1 MRKLFIICILYS
13 FTQGLTAQVGIN
25 TNSPTSTLHVDGD
38 VIMDNALYL
47 ENPGASSK
55 IRNSNLLISL
65 QNSDIVEYDIDVSKY
80 GPINYT
86 EFVFR
91 NLSADGLQDYDTKI
105 SIDDYIV
112 TVQGYYYLEA
122 GTGDTDVMTN
132 SNNGND
138 NIEGHQIYAYKNT
151 TTNTWFIRAFIN
163 DAVFKTRVA
172 GVFLDTPVDMYL
184 NLIIYRRG
192 FISKELNSLSVDMGN
207 LETGT
212 APLPAGF

>member
-1 MRKLFIICILYS
+1 MRKLFIICKLYS
-13 FTQGLTAQVGIN
+13 FPLGLNAQVGIN
-25 TNSPTSTLHVDGD
+25 TNSPTSTLHVNGD

-47 ENPGASSK
+47 ENPSASSK

-212 APLPAGF
+212 APLPPGF

>member
-47 ENPGASSK
+47 ENPSASSK

-212 APLPAGF
+212 APLPPGF

>member
-13 FTQGLTAQVGIN
+13 FPLGLNAQVGIN
-25 TNSPTSTLHVDGD
+25 TNSPTSTLHVNGD

-47 ENPGASSK
+47 ENPSASSK

-184 NLIIYRRG
+184 NLTIYRRG

-212 APLPAGF
+212 APLPPGF

>member
-1 MRKLFIICILYS
+1 MRKLFITCILYS
-13 FTQGLTAQVGIN
+13 CTLGLTAQVGIN
-25 TNSPTSTLHVDGD
+25 TNSPSSTLHVDGD

-47 ENPGASSK
+47 ENPSASSK

-86 EFVFR
+86 EFIFR

-105 SIDDYIV
+105 PIDDYIV

-163 DAVFKTRVA
+163 DAVFKTRVS
-172 GVFLDTPVDMYL
+172 GVFLDTPVDMFL

-207 LETGT
+207 METGT

>member
-1 MRKLFIICILYS
+1 MRKLFITCILYS
-13 FTQGLTAQVGIN
+13 CTLGLTAQVGIN

-47 ENPGASSK
+47 ENPSASSK

-65 QNSDIVEYDIDVSKY
+65 QNSELVEYDINVSKY

-172 GVFLDTPVDMYL
+172 SVFLDTPVDMYL

-207 LETGT
+207 METGT

>member
-1 MRKLFIICILYS
+1 
-13 FTQGLTAQVGIN
+13 
-25 TNSPTSTLHVDGD
+25 
-38 VIMDNALYL
+38 MDNALYL
-47 ENPGASSK
+47 ENPSASSK

-212 APLPAGF
+212 APLPPGF

>member
-13 FTQGLTAQVGIN
+13 FPLGLNAQVGIN
-25 TNSPTSTLHVDGD
+25 TNSPTSTLHVNGD

-47 ENPGASSK
+47 ENPSASSK

-212 APLPAGF
+212 APLPPGF